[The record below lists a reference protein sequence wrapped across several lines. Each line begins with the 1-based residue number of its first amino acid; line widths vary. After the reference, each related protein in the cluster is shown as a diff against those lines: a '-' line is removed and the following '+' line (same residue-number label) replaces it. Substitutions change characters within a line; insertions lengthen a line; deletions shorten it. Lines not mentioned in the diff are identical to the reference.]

1 MARELQNY
9 AIHGVAVRSAIPFI
23 GEDIRTNS
31 EGVEPVAVVLI
42 EAPRHIAND
51 FAAMAP
57 GDGQPDQTLTVFQT
71 AWCEIDRDARAT
83 GPDQLFAMRYPL
95 HGFMFRITASPQ
107 HIRIEPL
114 VLGGEWI
121 QMLPVMLRGAV
132 LTFACRLLGLPAL
145 HANAIRIG
153 NETVA
158 FAGESGAGKTLT
170 SALTLLAGA
179 QLISDDVTVV
189 GHDGVVH
196 PGLLEVRLRVDDPLG
211 QVISDQLN
219 SLPGAR
225 MQATADER
233 ASFQFE
239 GSPQAGSLSRVI
251 LPCLDATAQGFTL
264 EPLAL
269 PDALMELLKGCRLIG
284 WLDPAY
290 QRSDFLFVASLTE
303 RAQIQ
308 RLRMPLITANPAGV
322 AAATTQLADLL
333 AASDATATIQR

>member
-9 AIHGVAVRSAIPFI
+9 LIHGVAVRSAISFAGGDVLTHP
-23 GEDIRTNS
+23 D
-31 EGVEPVAVVLI
+31 GVLPVAAVLI
-42 EAPRHIAND
+42 EAPSNATD
-51 FAAMAP
+51 LAATAP
-57 GDGQPDQTLTVFQT
+57 DDQPLMVFKT
-71 AWCEIDRDARAT
+71 AWCEIGRHARAT
-83 GPDQLFAMRYPL
+83 GADQVFWMRYPL
-95 HGFMFRITASPQ
+95 HGFMFRITASPG

-114 VLGGEWI
+114 VVGGEWI

-170 SALTLLAGA
+170 SALALLAGA
-179 QLISDDVTVV
+179 QLITDDVTVV

-211 QVISDQLN
+211 QVISNQLN
-219 SLPGAR
+219 NLPGAR

-251 LPCLDATAQGFTL
+251 LPYLDANAQGFAL
-264 EPLAL
+264 EPLVL
-269 PDALMELLKGCRLIG
+269 PDAIMELLKACRLIG
-284 WLDPAY
+284 WVDPAY
-290 QRSDFLFVASLTE
+290 QRTDFLFVAALAE

-322 AAATTQLADLL
+322 ATATTELAELL
-333 AASDATATIQR
+333 AATSARAIIQH